1 MEKTCDKEFV
11 SLDLETTGLDP
22 RLDRIV
28 EVGAVVFRGN
38 EVLGIHETLVDPGVR
53 IHPRIT
59 AIHGITN
66 RMVKGAPTPGEAV
79 SKLEA
84 FIGERPLVIQ
94 NAPFDLGFIEAVR
107 KTNSET
113 PLCNPVFDTCRLA
126 PLLFPG
132 LRSYS
137 LGPLSRALG
146 VARTREHRAV
156 DDSMAAMGVFLKCI
170 ERIDPLG
177 KIDYPDL
184 EKRFSLSALL
194 EIERTSEDLLWP
206 DDFEIIREAC
216 KGSRK
221 ISIIYRSGSN
231 ATTRRVI
238 APTGLVR
245 IGGNVMLEAWCFL
258 RKESRTFRFDRILEV
273 HPENK

>member
-11 SLDLETTGLDP
+11 ALDLETTGLDP

-28 EVGAVVFRGN
+28 EVGAVVFRGS
-38 EVLGIHETLVDPGVR
+38 EILGVHETLVDPGVR

-66 RMVKGAPTPGEAV
+66 KMVTGSPTPEKAV
-79 SKLEA
+79 AELEK
-84 FIGERPLVIQ
+84 FIGNRPLVIQ

-107 KTNSET
+107 KTNWET

-146 VARTREHRAV
+146 IALTREHRAV
-156 DDSMAAMGVFLKCI
+156 DDSMAAMSVFLKCV

-177 KIDYPDL
+177 TINYPDL
-184 EKRFSLSALL
+184 EKKFSLSALL

-206 DDFEIIREAC
+206 DDSGIIREAC
-216 KGSRK
+216 KDSRR
-221 ISIIYRSGSN
+221 ISIVYRSGSN
-231 ATTRRVI
+231 TTTRRVI
-238 APTGLVR
+238 VPTGLVR

-258 RKESRTFRFDRILEV
+258 RNENRVFRFDRILEV
-273 HPENK
+273 HTEK